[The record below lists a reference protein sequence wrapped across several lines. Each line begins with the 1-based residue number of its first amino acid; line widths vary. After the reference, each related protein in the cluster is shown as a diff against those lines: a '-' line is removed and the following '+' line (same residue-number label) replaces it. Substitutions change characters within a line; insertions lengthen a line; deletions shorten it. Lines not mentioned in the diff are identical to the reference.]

1 MTEKNAHIR
10 PDLSAELRSPA
21 SAESSAENWPEL
33 YREMAD
39 TAYDERLN
47 WFYQQG
53 VVAADTPLE
62 KVSFVALD
70 FETTGLNAEQDE
82 IISIGLVPFDLN
94 RIRLRESRYWL
105 LKPNQGLTETSIPFH
120 GITHSQLDDAP
131 DLIHI
136 LEQVLAA
143 VAGKVVVVHYRYI
156 EREFFNAA
164 VKKRLGEGL
173 LFPMVDTMELE
184 AQLYRRGIRSQ
195 IKRML
200 GAKQESIR
208 LGDSR
213 LRYSLPHYGQHH
225 ALTDAI
231 ATAELLQAQIKHRYS
246 RSTPIRDLWI

>member
-1 MTEKNAHIR
+1 MTNKSARITPGVRAGGHSNT
-10 PDLSAELRSPA
+10 SAE
-21 SAESSAENWPEL
+21 EENWAAI
-33 YREMAD
+33 YRDRVD
-39 TAYDERLN
+39 TVDDERLR

-53 VVAADTPLE
+53 VVAAQTPLDQ
-62 KVSFVALD
+62 VSFVALD
-70 FETTGLNAEQDE
+70 FETTGLSAEQDE

-105 LKPNQGLTETSIPFH
+105 LKPNQGLTETSVPFH

-143 VAGKVVVVHYRYI
+143 VAGKIVVVHYRYI
-156 EREFFNAA
+156 EREFFYTA
-164 VKKRLGEGL
+164 VKKRLGEGI

-184 AQLYRRGIRSQ
+184 AQLYRRGICSQ
-195 IKRML
+195 IKRLL

-231 ATAELLQAQIKHRYS
+231 ATAELLQAQIQHRYS
-246 RSTPIRDLWI
+246 PSAPISDLWI